1 MANWLHRFTKEYR
14 TSSDPPLHQQYLWI
28 RNPDLSAVAGEL
40 PDAWIVDGDAVR
52 LPTEQEWV
60 PINAARL
67 AAAKSAKLQAIDSRT
82 ASLIANGSV
91 LVNGESISTSL
102 EAQVSMQG
110 IRVLVAEGKMT
121 LPRTVSATGGYSY
134 TIESTADLAR
144 IGGLM
149 GAFVEGKKAAGRAI
163 RSQVLAAS
171 TVAEVDAVV
180 DDRT

>member
-1 MANWLHRFTKEYR
+1 MANWLHRSTKQYR
-14 TSSDPPLHQQYLWI
+14 LSSDPPLAEQADWI
-28 RNPDLSAVAGEL
+28 CNPDMSAVAGETS
-40 PDAWIVDGDAVR
+40 DAWIVDGDTVR

-82 ASLIANGSV
+82 ASLISNGSV

-110 IRVLVAEGKMT
+110 IRALVAEGKMT

-144 IGGLM
+144 IGALM
-149 GAFVEGKKAAGRAI
+149 GAFVETKKAAGRAL
-163 RSQVLAAS
+163 RSAVLAAE